1 MKKVI
6 FILFIP
12 LLLLSGCSY
21 RELNEL
27 AIVSTIGIDYQDGK
41 YIISAQ
47 VVDFSKAETASDESE
62 ETTLLYVGEGPTVLT
77 AVRDIYNKYPKNIH
91 LAHLELVILGKDVA
105 LKDVTKVLNYFITSP
120 EATGDAKVL
129 VNKSGTAMEILDPIN
144 KNPDSYNGKAIVS
157 NLIQNE
163 RHEGVVC
170 QVNMEEFL
178 SLYYQKG
185 IDPII
190 PSIEYVKS
198 EDDISNSVLLGF
210 VVYKNDDVHGSLS
223 KEASIAYNL
232 INANFIDVAIKT
244 NYKGKDLTIILI
256 EPKSGID
263 LEIDN
268 NKLKYKIKLKATGHI
283 SEIYSDINLTDK
295 KILNEM
301 KKDYE
306 DTLKGYINE
315 LLNFSK
321 NNNVDV
327 LGLKNMI
334 YKKKHKYYEQYKD
347 QNVYDIADIDID
359 IDVNLFRHGTTYIGV
374 RG

>member
-1 MKKVI
+1 MKKYL
-6 FILFIP
+6 FILLIP
-12 LLLLSGCSY
+12 LFFLTGCSY

-27 AIVSTIGIDYQDGK
+27 AIVSTIGVDYQDNK

-47 VVDFSKAETASDESE
+47 VVNVSKAETASDEAE

-91 LAHLELVILGKDVA
+91 LAHLELVVLGKDVVS
-105 LKDVTKVLNYFITSP
+105 KDVTKVLNYFITSP
-120 EATGDAKVL
+120 EATGDAKII

-144 KNPDSYNGKAIVS
+144 KNPDSYNGKAIIN

-170 QVNMEEFL
+170 DVNMKEFL
-178 SLYYQKG
+178 SWYYQKG

-198 EDDISNSVLLGF
+198 EDGVSNIMLLGF
-210 VVYKNDDVHGSLS
+210 VVFKNDDIIGSLS
-223 KEASIAYNL
+223 KKASIAYNL
-232 INANFIDVAIKT
+232 INANFIDIAIKT
-244 NYKGKDLTIILI
+244 NYEGQDLTIILI
-256 EPKSGID
+256 EPKSDI
-263 LEIDN
+263 EIEIKD
-268 NKLKYKIKLKATGHI
+268 NKLKFKIKISATGHI
-283 SEIYSDINLTDK
+283 SEIYSDIDLTDK
-295 KILNEM
+295 KILNKM
-301 KKDYE
+301 SDNYE
-306 DTLKGYINE
+306 NTIKGYIQE
-315 LLNFSK
+315 LLDFSK
-321 NNNVDV
+321 ENNVDV

-347 QNVYDIADIDID
+347 ENIYEVADIDID

-374 RG
+374 RR